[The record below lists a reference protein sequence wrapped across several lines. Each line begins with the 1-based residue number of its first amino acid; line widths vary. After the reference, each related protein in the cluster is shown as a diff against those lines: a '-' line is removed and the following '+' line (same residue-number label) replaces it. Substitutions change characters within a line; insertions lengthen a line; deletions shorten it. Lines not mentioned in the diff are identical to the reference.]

1 MRIMKSIKNINSIK
15 SIFGI
20 FGLSFI
26 LITPV
31 ALAADIEAGVAAYNA
46 GDYEMAA
53 QEFRPLAEAGVAE
66 AQFGLG
72 ILYTEGTG
80 VPRDQKQAIKWISL
94 AAEQGHALAQLS
106 LGVKYAFGEGVR
118 QDYQRT
124 YQWASLSQMKGFEVA
139 NELMRTMEAKM
150 SKADIAS
157 AQQMARECLD
167 SGYKNC

>member
-1 MRIMKSIKNINSIK
+1 MRIIRQLVNIRHIT
-15 SIFGI
+15 GI
-20 FGLSFI
+20 LGLSFI
-26 LITPV
+26 LTMPV

-46 GDYEMAA
+46 GNYDRAV

-80 VPRDQKQAIKWISL
+80 VPRDQKQAIKWITL

-118 QDYQRT
+118 QDYQRA

-139 NELMRTMEAKM
+139 DELMRTMEAKM
-150 SKADIAS
+150 SKADIAR
-157 AQQMARECLD
+157 ARQMAQACLD
-167 SGYKNC
+167 SGYQDC

>member
-1 MRIMKSIKNINSIK
+1 MRIIRQLVNIRHI
-15 SIFGI
+15 IGI
-20 FGLSFI
+20 LGLSFI
-26 LITPV
+26 LTMPV
-31 ALAADIEAGVAAYNA
+31 ALAADIEAGVATYNA
-46 GDYEMAA
+46 GNYDRAI

-80 VPRDQKQAIKWISL
+80 VPRDQRQAIKWISL

-118 QDYQRT
+118 QDYQRA

-139 NELMRTMEAKM
+139 DELMRTMEAKM
-150 SKADIAS
+150 SKADISRAR
-157 AQQMARECLD
+157 QMAQACLD
-167 SGYKNC
+167 SGYQDC